1 LTNERISFII
11 GYRKTEKTP
20 TVRQSGGRPKE
31 VNRVDEEEKMA
42 EKAKKALHGCID
54 QLDIPNDFEI
64 QTIRISVVLKRK
76 KNLQGAEKPKE

>member
-1 LTNERISFII
+1 
-11 GYRKTEKTP
+11 
-20 TVRQSGGRPKE
+20 
-31 VNRVDEEEKMA
+31 VDEEEKMA